1 MIDSFIIGIDAVFSG
16 YNFLYLVLG
25 VMLGTFVGV
34 LPGLGPTATIA
45 ILLPTTFSLGPVTGI
60 IMLAGIYYGSQYG
73 GSTTAILLNI
83 PGENS
88 SVMTCID
95 GNKMAKQGR
104 AGVAI
109 MAAAVSSFIAGIIMA
124 IAMALLSPPLSEIAF
139 KFGPA
144 EYALLMFF
152 GFISVTVLTE
162 TDIIK
167 GLALACMG
175 VLFGIIGTDINS
187 GIDRFTL
194 GSIDLVDGVGFSIIA
209 IGLFAFGEIIKNLLD
224 SNNATNFTKDIKLIP
239 SLSDVKRIIP
249 SSLRGTAVGGLLGLL
264 PGGGITV
271 SSYAAYT
278 LDKQVSKNKQ
288 EFGEGAI
295 EGVAAPEAANNASAQ
310 AGFIPLMSIGLPENA
325 VMALMLGAMIVAGI
339 APGPMVIQ
347 NHPDLFWGLIVS
359 MLIGNFLL
367 LILNF
372 PLVRLW
378 VSILK
383 IPYHLLYPSIIFI
396 CFIGIYSIGN
406 NINDIFILSFFIL
419 LGYILLLLDLSPV
432 TFILGFVLGP
442 MLEDNFRR
450 ALAISQGDFS
460 IFVNSNISVFLLI
473 MIFSFLSFGIYRL
486 LKTDK

>member
-1 MIDSFIIGIDAVFSG
+1 MIDNLLIGIDAVFTG
-16 YNFLYLVLG
+16 YNFLYLFAG
-25 VMLGTFVGV
+25 VVLGTFVGV

-45 ILLPTTFSLGPVTGI
+45 ILLPTTFALGPVTGI
-60 IMLAGIYYGSQYG
+60 MMLAGIYYGSQYG

-95 GNKMAKQGR
+95 GNKMAKQGK

-109 MAAAVSSFIAGIIMA
+109 MAAALSSFIAGIIMVVVMA
-124 IAMALLSPPLSEIAF
+124 ILSPPLSEIAF

-144 EYALLMFF
+144 EYALLMLF

-162 TDIIK
+162 TDIVK

-175 VLFGIIGTDINS
+175 VLFGLVGTDINS

-194 GSIDLVDGVGFSIIA
+194 GSIDLVDGIGFSIIA
-209 IGLFAFGEIIKNLLD
+209 IGLFAFAEIIKNFLD
-224 SNNATNFTKDIKLIP
+224 SNNITDFTKNIKLIP
-239 SLSDVKRIIP
+239 AISDIKKIIP
-249 SSLRGTAVGGLLGLL
+249 SALRGTAVGGLLGLL

-278 LDKQVSKNKQ
+278 LDKQVSKNKD

-310 AGFIPLMSIGLPENA
+310 AGFIPLLSIGLPENA

-347 NHPDLFWGLIVS
+347 NHPDLFWGLVVSIV
-359 MLIGNFLL
+359 IGNLILL
-367 LILNF
+367 VLNF
-372 PLVRLW
+372 PLIKIW
-378 VSILK
+378 ISFLK
-383 IPYHLLYPSIIFI
+383 IPYHLLYPLIVFV
-396 CFIGIYSIGN
+396 CFIGVYSIGN

-419 LGYILLLLDLSPV
+419 IGYILLVLNLSPV

-450 ALAISQGDFS
+450 ALSISQGNFS
-460 IFVNSNISVFLLI
+460 IFLNSGISISLLI
-473 MIFSFLSFGIYRL
+473 MILIFLISGIYRSF
-486 LKTDK
+486 KH